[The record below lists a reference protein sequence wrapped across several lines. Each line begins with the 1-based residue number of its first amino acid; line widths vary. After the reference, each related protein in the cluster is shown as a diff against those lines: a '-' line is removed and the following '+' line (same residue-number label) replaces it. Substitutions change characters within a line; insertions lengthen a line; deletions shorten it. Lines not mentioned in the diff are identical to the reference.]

1 MGDGAEGFPTAVL
14 SQIFCSQILAKQ
26 QSEARVLVSFE
37 KKKGARVHWRSFGQR
52 VNSYFKQV
60 IKIACG
66 LSPHPAFVS
75 FIIL

>member
-37 KKKGARVHWRSFGQR
+37 KKKKGQGCIVEVLVR
-52 VNSYFKQV
+52 
-60 IKIACG
+60 G
-66 LSPHPAFVS
+66 L
-75 FIIL
+75 ILISNK

>member
-37 KKKGARVHWRSFGQR
+37 KKKGGRGALEKFWSEG
-52 VNSYFKQV
+52 
-60 IKIACG
+60 
-66 LSPHPAFVS
+66 
-75 FIIL
+75 